1 MKTEQIE
8 TTVLEMPYKKP
19 RITATN
25 QVRRGA
31 WFISSS

>member
-19 RITATN
+19 RITTTN
-25 QVRRGA
+25 K
-31 WFISSS
+31 FIVAPG

>member
-19 RITATN
+19 RITARN
-25 QVRRGA
+25 KFVVVPG
-31 WFISSS
+31 